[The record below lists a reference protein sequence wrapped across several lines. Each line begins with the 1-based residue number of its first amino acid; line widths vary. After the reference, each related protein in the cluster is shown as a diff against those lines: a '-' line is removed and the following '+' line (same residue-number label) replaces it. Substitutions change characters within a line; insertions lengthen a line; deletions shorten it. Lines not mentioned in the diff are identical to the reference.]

1 MEMGL
6 LIVLGLAVFLGM
18 IGAWLFQKIRFPQVV
33 GYIVIGLIIGQAGF
47 GVITQGH
54 VEKLGM
60 FNNFAL
66 GIIGFLVGGELKIE
80 MFRKYGRQFTAIL
93 LGEGIVACTLVGIM
107 TGLVLY
113 YVTGEM
119 KVAVAGGVVFG
130 AIASATDPASTIDVL
145 WEYRAQGI
153 MTSSIIAI
161 VALDDALAMTLYGI
175 GTSTA
180 QLLTGGSGSVAN
192 ELLKVGRELGGAL
205 IVGTVAA
212 FILAAFMKRVKY
224 PEKLVSLAVGMILLI
239 IGISVRYHMDVILA
253 GMMMGFVLVNF
264 VPHRSEE
271 LFKLLR
277 SFSIPIYVIFFV
289 LVGARLGLG
298 QMTWWI
304 WVIVLLYVL
313 GRSAGKM
320 YGARLGAIISRS
332 PEPVKK
338 YLGMSIFAQGGVA
351 VGLSIVAA
359 QHLKDIK
366 ISEEISLGDAIIYAV
381 TATTLIVQFVG
392 PAMVKLALKLS
403 GEAGRNITDEDVMET
418 MTVADVIE
426 ANPVMLQEHE
436 PLQHAINMF
445 RDNDKLMYP
454 VLREDKLIGV
464 LSFETLKSVLAD
476 RESWRW
482 LVVADVMTAAEER
495 ATPDSALTGV
505 YELMQRHKI
514 DQMPVIS
521 ADDKDKP
528 LGIIDL
534 RGIKSKVHSEL
545 IRRRSTGSDAV
556 AQSI

>member
-54 VEKLGM
+54 VEELGM

-93 LGEGIVACTLVGIM
+93 LGEGIMACALVGVM
-107 TGLVLY
+107 TGLLLY

-119 KVAVAGGVVFG
+119 KVAIAGGVVFG

-153 MTSSIIAI
+153 MTSSVIAI

-175 GTSTA
+175 GTSVA
-180 QLLTGGSGSVAN
+180 QLLTGGSGSVIN
-192 ELLKVGRELGGAL
+192 ELLKVARELGGAL
-205 IVGTVAA
+205 VVGTVAA

-304 WVIVLLYVL
+304 WGIVLLYVL
-313 GRSAGKM
+313 GRSVGKM
-320 YGARLGAIISRS
+320 YGARLGAMISRS

-392 PAMVKLALKLS
+392 PAMVKLALRLS

-426 ANPVMLQEHE
+426 AHPVMLQEHE

-454 VLREDKLIGV
+454 VLRQDKLIGV

-482 LVVADVMTAAEER
+482 LVVADVMTAADER

-514 DQMPVIS
+514 DQMPVVS
-521 ADDKDKP
+521 VDDNDKP

-534 RGIKSKVHSEL
+534 RSIKSKVHSEL

-556 AQSI
+556 VQAS

>member
-54 VEKLGM
+54 VEELGM

-93 LGEGIVACTLVGIM
+93 LGEGIMACTLVGVM

-119 KVAVAGGVVFG
+119 KVAIAGGVVFG

-153 MTSSIIAI
+153 MTSSVIAI

-175 GTSTA
+175 GTSIA
-180 QLLTGGSGSVAN
+180 QLLTGGSGSVTD
-192 ELLKVGRELGGAL
+192 ELFKVARELGGAL
-205 IVGTVAA
+205 IVGTIAA
-212 FILAAFMKRVKY
+212 FVLAAFMKRVKY

-253 GMMMGFVLVNF
+253 GMMMGFVLVNWA
-264 VPHRSEE
+264 PHRSEE

-304 WVIVLLYVL
+304 WVIVLLYVI

-320 YGARLGAIISRS
+320 YGARLGAMISRS
-332 PEPVKK
+332 PEPVRK

-381 TATTLIVQFVG
+381 TATTLIVQFMG
-392 PAMVKLALKLS
+392 PAMVKLALRLS

-426 ANPVMLQEHE
+426 AHPIMLQEHE

-454 VLREDKLIGV
+454 VLRGDKLIGV

-482 LVVADVMTAAEER
+482 LVVADVMTGADER
-495 ATPDSALTGV
+495 ATPESALTGV
-505 YELMQRHKI
+505 YELMQRRKI
-514 DQMPVIS
+514 DQMPVVS
-521 ADDKDKP
+521 ADDNDKP

-545 IRRRSTGSDAV
+545 IRRRSTGTDAV
-556 AQSI
+556 VQTT

>member
-1 MEMGL
+1 MQRG
-6 LIVLGLAVFLGM
+6 
-18 IGAWLFQKIRFPQVV
+18 
-33 GYIVIGLIIGQAGF
+33 
-47 GVITQGH
+47 
-54 VEKLGM
+54 
-60 FNNFAL
+60 
-66 GIIGFLVGGELKIE
+66 LVGSE
-80 MFRKYGRQFTAIL
+80 MCIRDR
-93 LGEGIVACTLVGIM
+93 V
-107 TGLVLY
+107 
-113 YVTGEM
+113 
-119 KVAVAGGVVFG
+119 
-130 AIASATDPASTIDVL
+130 STQST

-153 MTSSIIAI
+153 MTSSVIAI

-175 GTSTA
+175 GTSVA
-180 QLLTGGSGSVAN
+180 QLLTGGSGSVIN
-192 ELLKVGRELGGAL
+192 ELLKVARELGGAL
-205 IVGTVAA
+205 VVGTVAA

-253 GMMMGFVLVNF
+253 GMMTGFVLVNF

-313 GRSAGKM
+313 GRSVGKM
-320 YGARLGAIISRS
+320 YGTRLGAMISRS

-338 YLGMSIFAQGGVA
+338 YLGTSIFAQGGVA

-392 PAMVKLALKLS
+392 PAMVKLALRLS

-426 ANPVMLQEHE
+426 AHPVMLQEHE

-514 DQMPVIS
+514 DQMPVVS
-521 ADDKDKP
+521 VGDNDKP

-534 RGIKSKVHSEL
+534 RSIKSKVHSEL
-545 IRRRSTGSDAV
+545 IRRRSTGADAV
-556 AQSI
+556 VQAS